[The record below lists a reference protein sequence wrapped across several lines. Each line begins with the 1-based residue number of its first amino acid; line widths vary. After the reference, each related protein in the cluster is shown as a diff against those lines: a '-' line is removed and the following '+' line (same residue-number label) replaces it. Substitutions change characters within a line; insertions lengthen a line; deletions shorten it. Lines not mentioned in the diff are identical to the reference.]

1 MIEPFQNGYL
11 KMLGKAKQIGEKEL
25 PDMKKGQNTNMDGIF
40 QKYFKEQDYLD
51 MQHILAQGKYI
62 PQEILS
68 IEDL

>member
-1 MIEPFQNGYL
+1 
-11 KMLGKAKQIGEKEL
+11 
-25 PDMKKGQNTNMDGIF
+25 MKKGQNTNMDGIF

-51 MQHILAQGKYI
+51 MQHILVQGKYI